1 MPQTV
6 IGKGEIAKRRQRRRR
21 STECKNEGA
30 ADRVVRAWTC
40 GRYEAHGSEDLV
52 MKTVRFVYWEQD
64 DVWIGYLQDYPDYWT
79 QGETLDDLKDHL
91 RDLYRDLS
99 LGAVSGIR
107 KVEELVVS

>member
-1 MPQTV
+1 
-6 IGKGEIAKRRQRRRR
+6 
-21 STECKNEGA
+21 
-30 ADRVVRAWTC
+30 
-40 GRYEAHGSEDLV
+40 

-64 DVWIGYLQDYPDYWT
+64 GVWIGYLQDYPDYWT

-99 LGAVSGIR
+99 LEAVSGIR